1 MRHETLHDP
10 AIRSEHR
17 TGSSTQGSP
26 FAIEK
31 DKNSLWNGLNVQK
44 GKLYVKKKKLQD
56 TGGFLKPFGENL
68 TGSFCSGIRGAKDR
82 GAILASRQKGG
93 FFTHYSKMPK
103 AWHRESEP
111 LDSPA

>member
-44 GKLYVKKKKLQD
+44 GKLYVKKKKSQD
-56 TGGFLKPFGENL
+56 TGGFLKLFGENL
-68 TGSFCSGIRGAKDR
+68 TGSFCEEGDWEGEKRSPRI
-82 GAILASRQKGG
+82 
-93 FFTHYSKMPK
+93 THSNHAHLVKK
-103 AWHRESEP
+103 LRR
-111 LDSPA
+111 